1 MFNFSK
7 KAKEDPKDLKEV
19 IDYLKKVE
27 SNMSELSR
35 ELENLKEASKFSVQ
49 KVGMVRF
56 SPYKEVGGDQS
67 FSIALL
73 DADNSGIVI
82 SSLFSR
88 TDNRVY
94 GKPIVNGQSKYLLSE
109 EEKQAIEKANNPQ
122 SLNNVNGKN

>member
-19 IDYLKKVE
+19 IDYLRKIE
-27 SNMSELSR
+27 NNMSELSR

-49 KVGMVRF
+49 KAGIVRF

-73 DADNSGIVI
+73 DANNSGIVI

-88 TDNRVY
+88 MDNRVY

-122 SLNNVNGKN
+122 SFNNVNGKS

>member
-1 MFNFSK
+1 
-7 KAKEDPKDLKEV
+7 
-19 IDYLKKVE
+19 
-27 SNMSELSR
+27 MSELSR